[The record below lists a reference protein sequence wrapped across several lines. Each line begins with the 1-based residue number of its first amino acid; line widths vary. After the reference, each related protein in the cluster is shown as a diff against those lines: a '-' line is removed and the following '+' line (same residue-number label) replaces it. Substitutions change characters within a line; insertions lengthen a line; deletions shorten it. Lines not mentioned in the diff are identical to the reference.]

1 MGGSLWIVSM
11 RRSEISRF
19 NSKGRVIEKLS
30 PGCRKEVRTLISTFN
45 FSLPPHLHHV
55 IFFNWNS
62 VSQQLC

>member
-30 PGCRKEVRTLISTFN
+30 PDVVRKSAGES
-45 FSLPPHLHHV
+45 PHLTFLSRLTF
-55 IFFNWNS
+55 IM
-62 VSQQLC
+62 